1 MKKILIPFLIL
12 ALSSVMVLPAF
23 AGSNTGC
30 GLGSMVWDGN
40 ADTTL
45 FQVFEATTNATS
57 GNQTFGITSGTLG
70 CDQPSSFVV
79 NERLQEFAGANMDS
93 LARDIAMGQG
103 ESLSTLAEL
112 MEISNQDQF
121 ASTLQAN
128 FDTIFVTGTE
138 SSAVV
143 LDRIS
148 SLI

>member
-1 MKKILIPFLIL
+1 MLGENTQVFRPIRHRRN
-12 ALSSVMVLPAF
+12 
-23 AGSNTGC
+23 SN
-30 GLGSMVWDGN
+30 SPS
-40 ADTTL
+40 L
-45 FQVFEATTNATS
+45 FQIFEATTNTTS

-103 ESLSTLAEL
+103 ESLNTLAEL
-112 MEISNQDQF
+112 MAIPAVEQAQF
-121 ASTLQAN
+121 ASVLQSN

-138 SSAVV
+138 SSAIV

-148 SLI
+148 ALN